1 VNLIPELLNVSRANA
16 TVKTYH
22 LGFIRWKKWASI
34 NGISSVDILPAK
46 PFFVAIYLSS
56 LVQSCRTVSPVTQA
70 FYSLQWA
77 HNLIGQPSPTDT
89 IYVAS
94 KIMSFLLI
102 CNNSDTLKN
111 PAYASKHAQIVRSEN
126 KSFSL

>member
-1 VNLIPELLNVSRANA
+1 LGLI
-16 TVKTYH
+16 
-22 LGFIRWKKWASI
+22 GWKKWASI

-77 HNLIGQPSPTDT
+77 HNLIGQPSSTDT
-89 IYVAS
+89 YLVKNVLEGAKRKLTTPTRQFLYVGFES
-94 KIMSFLLI
+94 LEKYMYKNKTFL
-102 CNNSDTLKN
+102 NT
-111 PAYASKHAQIVRSEN
+111 
-126 KSFSL
+126 